1 MYSSMA
7 LKLSELSMASPKP
20 GVSTTVSL
28 NLTPRSSISTV
39 EASNFTVCF
48 CFSIAS
54 GIIRSGYKSVKNRL
68 LTSVDL
74 PKPDS
79 PTTIKTACTT
89 GGSQANA
96 LPGGVYHRWLTSEC
110 IIWRRVPRV
119 AYTRVLHLAAW
130 LTSVILIRDI
140 SFSSIPLKVSLDI
153 SLTFFNTTSVEC
165 LHQLTIA
172 KKRNENTFARLQNG

>member
-54 GIIRSGYKSVKNRL
+54 GMIRSGYKSVRNRL

-79 PTTIKTACTT
+79 PTTIKL
-89 GGSQANA
+89 S
-96 LPGGVYHRWLTSEC
+96 LS
-110 IIWRRVPRV
+110 IIK
-119 AYTRVLHLAAW
+119 
-130 LTSVILIRDI
+130 INI
-140 SFSSIPLKVSLDI
+140 I
-153 SLTFFNTTSVEC
+153 SLPNIGSNK
-165 LHQLTIA
+165 LALLIA
-172 KKRNENTFARLQNG
+172 LKYQTNQY